1 MCKGKL
7 IKEGN
12 AWSTYPALKDGVV
25 LMLMGT
31 AAGKE
36 LKKPETAIK
45 FVEDMTD
52 EERAAAL
59 HLKAG
64 VIIPAGLDNLGNT
77 CYMNS
82 VVQCLKRVD
91 ELKELLTGY
100 QLDLA
105 NHGGMMDDLSVQ
117 LTCAARQLMKD
128 LTSKGAPFP
137 PEMFVA
143 VMKKAFPMFAETDDR
158 GHPKQQDAD
167 ECYSLFM

>member
-1 MCKGKL
+1 M
-7 IKEGN
+7 
-12 AWSTYPALKDGVV
+12 

-36 LKKPETAIK
+36 LKKPEQAIK

-64 VIIPAGLDNLGNT
+64 VSIPAGLDNLGNT

-91 ELKELLTGY
+91 ELKDLLKNY
-100 QLDLA
+100 QLDMA
-105 NHGGMMDDLSVQ
+105 NHGGMMDDLSV
-117 LTCAARQLMKD
+117 
-128 LTSKGAPFP
+128 
-137 PEMFVA
+137 
-143 VMKKAFPMFAETDDR
+143 
-158 GHPKQQDAD
+158 
-167 ECYSLFM
+167 

>member
-1 MCKGKL
+1 MPVDKQKVMCKGKL

-12 AWSTYPALKDGVV
+12 AWSSYPALKDGAV

-31 AAGKE
+31 AEGKE
-36 LKKPETAIK
+36 LKKPDQMVK

-59 HLKAG
+59 QEKAG
-64 VIIPAGLDNLGNT
+64 VSIPAGLDNLGNT

-91 ELKELLTGY
+91 ELKELLSNY
-100 QLDLA
+100 QLDMV

-117 LTCAARQLMKD
+117 LTCAAR
-128 LTSKGAPFP
+128 
-137 PEMFVA
+137 
-143 VMKKAFPMFAETDDR
+143 
-158 GHPKQQDAD
+158 
-167 ECYSLFM
+167 